1 MVYDFMVTS
10 TLMRRWTK
18 ALTARTSVAI
28 VKRSIKVSETR
39 MFFNFLEE
47 LRIAGIPAS
56 LKEHLALLEAL
67 DADVIEQSPEE
78 FYYLS
83 RAVLVKDEALLDR
96 FDQVFN
102 KVFKGLLSNYGNDAV
117 EIPEDWLKAVAE
129 KFLTPEEME
138 AIKSL
143 GSWDEIM
150 ETLKKRL
157 EEQQKRHEG
166 GNKWIGTGGTS
177 PFGNNGYNPEGV
189 RIGGESK
196 HKRALK
202 VWEKRE
208 FQNLDNTKELGTRNI
223 KIAMRRLRRFARE
236 GAQDE
241 LDIDGTINGTA
252 RQGWL
257 DIQMRAE
264 RRNAIKVLLF
274 LDVGGSMDPF
284 IKLCEELFSAATAEF
299 KNLEFFYFHNCVY
312 EGVWKDNRR
321 RFAERTPMWD
331 VLHKFPHDYKL
342 IFVGDA
348 AMSPYEISHPGG
360 SVEHFNEEA
369 GAVWM
374 QRMIN
379 TYPAAVW
386 LNPTPE
392 AHWSYSQSTKIIKEL
407 VKDRMFPLTLEGL
420 DDAMRE
426 LVRKN

>member
-1 MVYDFMVTS
+1 
-10 TLMRRWTK
+10 
-18 ALTARTSVAI
+18 
-28 VKRSIKVSETR
+28 
-39 MFFNFLEE
+39 MFFNFLDE
-47 LRIAGIPAS
+47 LRSAGIPAS

-83 RAVLVKDEALLDR
+83 RAILVKDEAQLDR

-102 KVFKGLLSNYGNDAV
+102 KVFKGILSEYGTNSA

-138 AIKSL
+138 KIKSL
-143 GSWDEIM
+143 GTWDEIM

-223 KIAMRRLRRFARE
+223 KIAMRRLRKFARE

-284 IKLCEELFSAATAEF
+284 VKLCEELFSAATAEF
-299 KNLEFFYFHNCVY
+299 KNLEFYYFHNCVY

-321 RFAERTPMWD
+321 RFAERTPLWE

-348 AMSPYEISHPGG
+348 EMSPYEISHPGG

-369 GAVWM
+369 GAVWL
-374 QRMIN
+374 QRMVN
-379 TYPAAVW
+379 TYPATVW

-392 AHWSYSQSTKIIKEL
+392 AHWNYSQSTKIIKEL
-407 VKDRMFPLTLEGL
+407 VKDRMYPLTLEGL

-426 LVRKN
+426 LVRKNG